1 MSFTINP
8 RVLSILSLAV
18 VSVAGQW
25 AGAYNTTARS
35 SELLTTP
42 GSKCLIQGFAEV
54 PYTAVY
60 PCTCTGGT
68 VAADCNWVDRRTTYN
83 AVRNADCKCV
93 NAGRMDGETNALK
106 AYTKSKPNAVEKC
119 ACDPPKAGKG
129 EPDADGLIV
138 PARECWCR
146 AQGLK
151 KTSGLKQAEPG
162 EAVLE
167 ELLVSI
173 EAAAAQKCS
182 TELDNSKYTKA
193 KICDYVN
200 HFKNAEIN
208 GDLQANIPS
217 CTVARVT
224 EICKSS

>member
-25 AGAYNTTARS
+25 TGAYNTTARS
-35 SELLTTP
+35 SKLLTP
-42 GSKCLIQGFAEV
+42 GSKCLIQGFAKT

-68 VAADCNWVDRRTTYN
+68 VAADCNWVDRRITYN
-83 AVRNADCKCV
+83 AVRNADCKC
-93 NAGRMDGETNALK
+93 ATTKDIQQEPDALK
-106 AYTKSKPNAVEKC
+106 AYTESNPNAVNKC
-119 ACDPPKAGKG
+119 VCDPPKAGEG

-138 PARECWCR
+138 PARECWCP

-151 KTSGLKQAEPG
+151 KTSGLKEAEQG

-167 ELLVSI
+167 ELLGPI
-173 EAAAAQKCS
+173 EAAAVKKCS
-182 TELDNSKYTKA
+182 TELDNSKLTKP
-193 KICDYVN
+193 KICDFVN
-200 HFKNAEIN
+200 HYKDVEIN

-217 CTVARVT
+217 CTVALLT
-224 EICKSS
+224 EICKSN